1 MLNMHYLLFL
11 SHLSDWKPELFI
23 CIFATAR
30 QTAALHSLAASG
42 LQLFTQLCPVRT
54 TAGFLNC
61 SRYTCVKLRGG
72 VEILVAIQHCSCT
85 ITLVTLMHLSVFSYI
100 AHLHLCMCVYST
112 HCASC
117 TLGYIVHYPRA
128 SCNFFCFLFLCTASS
143 PVSSFPSSHHLFQ
156 GQLFSRLT
164 REWYRRLLPRS
175 ISSKW
180 SKGEFTLLTFSCTVA
195 VLTFNCLSV
204 FRANS
209 HLVPDNCAI
218 PGLPRLTCHSPG
230 HHLKQPL
237 IA

>member
-1 MLNMHYLLFL
+1 MSISLFNVVNRQIET
-11 SHLSDWKPELFI
+11 HLAPVSSFQPL
-23 CIFATAR
+23 
-30 QTAALHSLAASG
+30 
-42 LQLFTQLCPVRT
+42 TQHAPVRT
-54 TAGFLNC
+54 NTGYINC
-61 SRYTCVKLRGG
+61 IRLTCVKLRERSGY
-72 VEILVAIQHCSCT
+72 VCRCS
-85 ITLVTLMHLSVFSYI
+85 TLFMCDYPCYCNALECFPMFVLMFV
-100 AHLHLCMCVYST
+100 CVCVCT
-112 HCASC
+112 HCASYL
-117 TLGYIVHYPRA
+117 LGYIVCCPRA
-128 SCNFFCFLFLCTASS
+128 SCTLFSVFLFLLLCTVSS
-143 PVSSFPSSHHLFQ
+143 PVSSFPSSDHLFQ

-218 PGLPRLTCHSPG
+218 PGLPRLACHSLG